1 MAEIKA
7 NPNDVGVTDLHR
19 MSANDGPFSRKSS
32 ISFYGGK
39 TMSEEARKEI
49 LDLLADGKIT
59 AGEAAEML
67 AAVKAKPAA
76 AEDPEAPQ
84 QSPKEE
90 TAAPQKME
98 ETVEENGRSGRWLR
112 IRVGQLST
120 GKRKVSVN
128 IPLRMI
134 KFGLHLAD
142 RFAPETAGWR
152 GENLKEMVDAGLTGT
167 LVDVEDELDDEHV
180 RIYIE

>member
-1 MAEIKA
+1 
-7 NPNDVGVTDLHR
+7 
-19 MSANDGPFSRKSS
+19 
-32 ISFYGGK
+32 
-39 TMSEEARKEI
+39 MSEEARKEI

-76 AEDPEAPQ
+76 AEDPEAPPQ
-84 QSPKEE
+84 KEE
-90 TAAPQKME
+90 AAAPEKVE
-98 ETVEENGRSGRWLR
+98 ETVGENGRSGRWFR
-112 IRVGQLST
+112 IRVSQLST

-134 KFGLHLAD
+134 EFGLHLAD

-167 LVDVEDELDDEHV
+167 LIDVEDELDDEHV